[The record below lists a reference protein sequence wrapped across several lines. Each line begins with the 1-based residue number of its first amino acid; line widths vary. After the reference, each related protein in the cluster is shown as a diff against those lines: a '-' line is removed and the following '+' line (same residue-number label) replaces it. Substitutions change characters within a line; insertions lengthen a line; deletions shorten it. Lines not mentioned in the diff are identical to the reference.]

1 MVDYQ
6 HHLQAVVVQ
15 MGTLQFLVQL
25 QQLVVAEVQKAADP
39 LVLLVQMVVQVAEV
53 LFQPQEA
60 QEIHLLQLPLRELM
74 EVAEV
79 QVVHLLME
87 QAVAE
92 VLVLQDRMVHPQ
104 QVVQVV
110 MG

>member
-1 MVDYQ
+1 
-6 HHLQAVVVQ
+6 
-15 MGTLQFLVQL
+15 
-25 QQLVVAEVQKAADP
+25 
-39 LVLLVQMVVQVAEV
+39 
-53 LFQPQEA
+53 
-60 QEIHLLQLPLRELM
+60 M